1 MPTVKQL
8 QNAKKKLKMTPKPTG
23 NKPKLPNRLTYILIG
38 VDPKMKRDREFLK
51 AVREYAK
58 YRP

>member
-1 MPTVKQL
+1 MPTAKQL
-8 QNAKKKLKMTPKPTG
+8 QNAKKKLKMTPKPNG

-58 YRP
+58 SRP